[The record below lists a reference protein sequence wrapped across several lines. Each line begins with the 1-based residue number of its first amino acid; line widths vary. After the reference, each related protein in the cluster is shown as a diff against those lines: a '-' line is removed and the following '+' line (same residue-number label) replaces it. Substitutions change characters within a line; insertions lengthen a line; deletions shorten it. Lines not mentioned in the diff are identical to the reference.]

1 MKKKIFLSASIFL
14 VFILVIGVY
23 RFCYSYTIVSLPGVF
38 GQNTYEGGTKHEFL
52 KTIINPF
59 KEKELHDKIS
69 AYVSSQLSDESLS
82 LANSHFYWWWYE
94 RLERIP
100 NFRIV
105 SINED
110 GEKSTILVECLHSS
124 DYRCVILMDENKEN
138 IIDVFF

>member
-1 MKKKIFLSASIFL
+1 MSVSIFL
-14 VFILVIGVY
+14 AFILAVGVY
-23 RFCYSYTIVSLPGVF
+23 RFCNSYTIVSLPGVF
-38 GQNTYEGGTKHEFL
+38 GQNTYVGGTKHEFL
-52 KTIINPF
+52 KTIVNPF

-100 NFRIV
+100 DFRIV

-110 GEKSTILVECLHSS
+110 KENFSILVECLHSS
-124 DYRCVILMDENKEN
+124 GCKCVILMDENKEN
-138 IIDVFF
+138 IIDVLF